1 MNKSQNRP
9 GVLMVGLT
17 LAAAAAGCATDGLVP
32 APAPAQV
39 TAAESAV
46 RSARQVEG
54 HESTGA
60 VGQHLRLA
68 EQALAEA
75 KERTSKGDNR
85 AARLLLARAEADA
98 ELSQV
103 LRQREKALAEA
114 EVLESQLSETRAAA
128 AKAAAPATDATTG
141 TNVPPGAAA
150 PPATTA
156 PAPTPASPAPATPPA
171 RPSTP

>member
-1 MNKSQNRP
+1 MKKTLNRP

-54 HESTGA
+54 HEATGA

-75 KERTSKGDNR
+75 KERTNKGDNR

-103 LRQREKALAEA
+103 IRQREKAIAEA
-114 EVLESQLSETRAAA
+114 EVLEAQLSETRAAA
-128 AKAAAPATDATTG
+128 AKPGSSATAPATATTE
-141 TNVPPGAAA
+141 TSA
-150 PPATTA
+150 PATTA
-156 PAPTPASPAPATPPA
+156 PATTPASPAPAATAPQ
-171 RPSTP
+171 PSTP